1 MFQARAAGPVCESRA
16 RRASGLNG
24 RRATEVVMFGL
35 LPKNLEFFDCFER
48 AAGTAVK
55 AAEMLV
61 EFAKLPHPRVH
72 DLVNGIIQTET
83 ACDHVTHETL
93 DRLEQTYI
101 TPIDRD
107 DIYRLITGIDNVVD
121 TIDAAAQRMMYY
133 KVQEISTEF
142 QNQCDVLVKATR
154 LMKDAVAALRGIKDR
169 RVRSEVRIEQLI
181 IAVHEAEEQGDSIH
195 HRFLGQL
202 FEMGLDPFQV
212 MKWKE
217 LHELI
222 EQAIDYCDDV
232 ACMVHSIVLKNV

>member
-1 MFQARAAGPVCESRA
+1 
-16 RRASGLNG
+16 
-24 RRATEVVMFGL
+24 MFGL
-35 LPKNLEFFDCFER
+35 LPKNLEFFDCFE
-48 AAGTAVK
+48 K
-55 AAEMLV
+55 AAEKSVRSAELLSA
-61 EFAKLPHPRVH
+61 FAKEPRKNRQLAEAIHEVEH
-72 DLVNGIIQTET
+72 D
-83 ACDHVTHETL
+83 CDKITHETL

-121 TIDAAAQRMMYY
+121 TIDAAAQRLMYY
-133 KVQEISTEF
+133 KIQDISPEF
-142 QNQCDVLVKATR
+142 QDQCDVLVKAAS

-181 IAVHEAEEQGDSIH
+181 IAVHEAEERGDSIH